1 MTEGMHKKMGYEMQD
16 TGLSK
21 VYRKTVAPFQ
31 ADVEVD
37 VMTGKINWKV
47 YHIRN
52 AMGGPAEKR
61 GKARKLPNA
70 LKTAQRELNRV
81 AAAQSPK
88 AAAEATRRPC
98 REPEP
103 PATVPTAPEE
113 VEAAAKKATFTKL
126 GEKAAADNGGFDYAI
141 RVDGENVFL
150 YRVNQAGAGYYAEVV
165 WEIAEQLGVDNTD
178 QVNGLYRFVADIK
191 ESAIRIALLLDGDE
205 SIELWNGVAY
215 PNQRA

>member
-1 MTEGMHKKMGYEMQD
+1 MTQGMHKKMGYEMQD

-103 PATVPTAPEE
+103 AAPEE

-141 RVDGENVFL
+141 RVNGENVFL
-150 YRVNQAGAGYYAEVV
+150 YRVNPAGAGYYAEVV
-165 WEIAEQLGVDNTD
+165 WEVAEQLGVDKTD
-178 QVNGLYRFVADIK
+178 QVNGLYQFVADIK
-191 ESAIRIALLLDGDE
+191 ESAIRIALLLEGDD
-205 SIELWNGVAY
+205 SIDLLTGVEYA
-215 PNQRA
+215 NQKV